1 MTSIPEQRATQSQGG
16 RENARTT
23 SEKYSETRSTDMLLP
38 GTNFNT
44 FCNQDKWLEMFF
56 KVRGPWVYHWEDQDK
71 REKGMLSPIFQTQ
84 LGIKETRQISS
95 RDLLMMKEKQVGW
108 VLRLVR
114 TKEGPY
120 GKVTLGTKHGK
131 Q

>member
-1 MTSIPEQRATQSQGG
+1 MTSIAEQWATQSQGG

-56 KVRGPWVYHWEDQDK
+56 KVRGPWVYPWEDQDK

-84 LGIKETRQISS
+84 LGIKETTQISS
-95 RDLLMMKEKQVGW
+95 SLMMKEKQVGW

-120 GKVTLGTKHGK
+120 GEVTLGTKQGK